1 MSVPDYT
8 NKQGIRHADIVTCE
22 GHWLK
27 ILGKANAE
35 GGEVNLPRPSKM
47 AAFPL
52 SKGGINIVFK
62 NSQLQ
67 TGKPVRLEIF

>member
-27 ILGKANAE
+27 IQN
-35 GGEVNLPRPSKM
+35 PRTDTS
-47 AAFPL
+47 L
-52 SKGGINIVFK
+52 SKINME
-62 NSQLQ
+62 
-67 TGKPVRLEIF
+67 RLRSLGQN

>member
-1 MSVPDYT
+1 MGGSTKPTFLLMGTANYSWT
-8 NKQGIRHADIVTCE
+8 Q
-22 GHWLK
+22 L
-27 ILGKANAE
+27 LMGKANAE

-62 NSQLQ
+62 NS
-67 TGKPVRLEIF
+67 